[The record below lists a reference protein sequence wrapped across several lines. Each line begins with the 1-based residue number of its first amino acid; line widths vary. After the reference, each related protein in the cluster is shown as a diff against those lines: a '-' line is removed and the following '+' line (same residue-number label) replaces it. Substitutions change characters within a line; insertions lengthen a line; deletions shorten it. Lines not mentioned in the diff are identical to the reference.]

1 VSFISLK
8 LALPRA
14 LELAEEGAELVALI
28 KPQFEAGKDWVGKG
42 GVVSDPLVHERV
54 CGEIV
59 AFLEG
64 EGWRVLGVTESPVE
78 GGDGN
83 REFLVGAVK
92 SP

>member
-1 VSFISLK
+1 
-8 LALPRA
+8 
-14 LELAEEGAELVALI
+14 
-28 KPQFEAGKDWVGKG
+28 
-42 GVVSDPLVHERV
+42 VSDPQVHERV
-54 CGEIV
+54 CGEIA

-92 SP
+92 GQAFHIPQAHFTRA